1 MELDTAYTREIG
13 GDGGSGR
20 MCNGKLRWR
29 LSHVLSMC
37 VGVCMSSSKDM
48 FSVCV

>member
-13 GDGGSGR
+13 GDRGSGG

-29 LSHVLSMC
+29 LSHVLCMY
-37 VGVCMSSSKDM
+37 VCECMY
-48 FSVCV
+48 VVE